1 MMKQKKI
8 YRRYIEAIDKK
19 EVLTVKKEE
28 NAGKESERFHP
39 GFTSLL
45 KPMFYIILFSVLY
58 GIGYTAVTVR
68 NMTSPMPE
76 TGIMIFDTLWLAV
89 YGLGMYFVFTLIW
102 GKKRGTLR
110 AENTWKVL
118 LWNILISLT
127 IRGAA
132 VLALWLSR
140 YSAGLI
146 AGALLCLLVLICAVP
161 VILVFWYLI
170 YLDEDRTFVDTAV
183 RTFQI
188 IFRKPVAVQNG
199 WLIILAVQI
208 VWNSLFS
215 GPLSVLISFNPGVY
229 MINFMYLGEPFVYSV
244 LLGYLSAVTGA
255 ADLTYVL
262 MLDVLFSLILV
273 WAVSNLGLY
282 IRRQTYQIMKME
294 K

>member
-1 MMKQKKI
+1 M
-8 YRRYIEAIDKK
+8 R
-19 EVLTVKKEE
+19 KEE
-28 NAGKESERFHP
+28 NAEVKSERFHP

-45 KPMFYIILFSVLY
+45 KPMFYMILFSVLY
-58 GIGYTAVTVR
+58 GIGYTAVTIR
-68 NMTSPMPE
+68 NLTDPMPE
-76 TGIMIFDTLWLAV
+76 IGIMIFDTLWLAV
-89 YGLGMYFVFTLIW
+89 YGLGMYFAFTLIW

-132 VLALWLSR
+132 VLALWLSQ
-140 YSAGLI
+140 YPAGMI
-146 AGALLCLLVLICAVP
+146 AGALLCLAILICAFP
-161 VILVFWYLI
+161 VVLIFWYLI

-183 RTFQI
+183 QTFQMI
-188 IFRKPVAVQNG
+188 ARKPAGTLNG
-199 WLIILAVQI
+199 WLIVLAVQI

-215 GPLSVLISFNPGVY
+215 GPLSVLISFNPGIY

-244 LLGYLSAVTGA
+244 LLGYLSMAAGA

-262 MLDVLFSLILV
+262 MLDVLFSLVLV
-273 WAVSNLGLY
+273 WALSNLGLY
-282 IRRQTYQIMKME
+282 IRRQAEGLLKME